1 MKRTSTSK
9 ELPKWRVT
17 KIGGSRSQELG
28 DLRAKTAAD
37 AIQRYIREH
46 EVDPHTQSRLAAYG
60 VG

>member
-1 MKRTSTSK
+1 MKRTSAD
-9 ELPKWRVT
+9 LPKWRGT

-28 DLRAKTAAD
+28 DLRAKTAEE

-46 EVDPHTQSRLAAYG
+46 EVDPHTQSRLAAYR